1 MLARENRLISADDFR
16 ATMRTGRKT
25 VSANLV
31 TYTKQTET
39 GLPAKFGFVVA
50 KTVGNAVVRN
60 SVKRRLRAIARNELA
75 NFSTNWM
82 IVVRALETAGS
93 ASFDQL
99 NQELSTAVKTAS
111 DRSTK

>member
-1 MLARENRLISADDFR
+1 MLARENRLTSAEDFR
-16 ATMRTGRKT
+16 TTMRTGRKIA
-25 VSANLV
+25 SANLV

-50 KTVGNAVVRN
+50 KTVGNAVTRN
-60 SVKRRLRAIARNELA
+60 SVKRRLRAIAKAELTTLPP
-75 NFSTNWM
+75 SWM

-99 NQELSTAVKTAS
+99 NQELSTAVKAAS
-111 DRSTK
+111 DRPSR